1 MKPEVLTLDIETYY
15 DRDYSLSKLTTE
27 EYIRS
32 PLFEV
37 IGLSIK
43 QADWPTYWHPRP
55 MVQGVLKA
63 VDWSNKIVV
72 CQNTMFDGAA
82 LSWLYGIKPL
92 AWVDTM
98 GMSRALFPHEKSHS
112 LAAQAQRMGVG
123 AKGDAVLHA
132 LGKHY
137 ADFSVEELA
146 AYGEYCNND
155 VELTYEL
162 FTKYMAMGF
171 PRRELEVMDMILRM
185 YIEPCLR
192 LDKVRLHDHLNQTI
206 AEKQQLL
213 LRLLGMSE
221 TGTAEEI
228 KSRLMSNDQFALM
241 LRKLGVEP
249 PMKISPTTGK
259 QTYAFAKTDP
269 DFQALLE
276 HDSLEVQA
284 LVAARLGNKSTL
296 EETRTQRFISIA
308 DRGTL
313 PVPLRYYAA
322 HTGRKGGADSLN
334 LQNLPSR
341 GPKAGQLKKAIIAPE
356 GHVVIDCDSAQ
367 IEARCLAWEAGQDDL
382 VQTFADK
389 KDVYKR
395 MAARIYGI
403 EEEDVTKPQRF
414 IGKQTVLGSGYG
426 MGPAR
431 FKIQLERDGVDLP
444 LEECQRINKVYRD
457 SVPKIVELWMHAQE
471 AIVAMA
477 QGRSLAFGRD
487 GMFVADPQRGICLP
501 NGLYIQ
507 YPDLHTEKRNGKL
520 EYLYRSKGAAVRI
533 YGPKVVENLTQA
545 LANIIVAEQALRI
558 NRRYKVVLTV
568 HDANAAVAR
577 AEEAEEAQAYIEEC
591 MRWVPPWAQGLPLA
605 CESGVGASYGDC

>member
-32 PLFEV
+32 PLFEI

-43 QADWPTYWHPRP
+43 QADWPAYWHPRP
-55 MVQGVLKA
+55 MVQGALKA

-92 AWVDTM
+92 AWVDIM

-123 AKGDAVLHA
+123 AKGDAVQHA

-137 ADFSVEELA
+137 ADFSQEELA

-171 PRRELEVMDMILRM
+171 PRRELEVIDMILRM

-249 PMKISPTTGK
+249 PMKVSPTTGK

-322 HTGRKGGADSLN
+322 HTGRKGGCLVAETAVTVYDPDRGCVEKRIVDV
-334 LQNLPSR
+334 LP
-341 GPKAGQLKKAIIAPE
+341 
-356 GHVVIDCDSAQ
+356 
-367 IEARCLAWEAGQDDL
+367 DDL
-382 VQTFADK
+382 VWD
-389 KDVYKR
+389 
-395 MAARIYGI
+395 G
-403 EEEDVTKPQRF
+403 
-414 IGKQTVLGSGYG
+414 
-426 MGPAR
+426 
-431 FKIQLERDGVDLP
+431 LEFVPHDGVQFSGFQEVITWDNVTGTPDHVVFTDAGEISLRDA
-444 LEECQRINKVYRD
+444 LQGGHRI
-457 SVPKIVELWMHAQE
+457 QT
-471 AIVAMA
+471 
-477 QGRSLAFGRD
+477 
-487 GMFVADPQRGICLP
+487 P
-501 NGLYIQ
+501 NG
-507 YPDLHTEKRNGKL
+507 P
-520 EYLYRSKGAAVRI
+520 SKDQMD
-533 YGPKVVENLTQA
+533 T
-545 LANIIVAEQALRI
+545 
-558 NRRYKVVLTV
+558 
-568 HDANAAVAR
+568 AR
-577 AEEAEEAQAYIEEC
+577 QLSRKY
-591 MRWVPPWAQGLPLA
+591 
-605 CESGVGASYGDC
+605 